1 MFNSLIQP
9 APARYYFLAAAAA
22 IWLGVVIVIAWKDHA
37 ARKGPFW
44 AFIILLTGVAWLAP
58 TRPRPLGL
66 AGVVCAST
74 AASLLLWR
82 RRQRRLRR
90 GGSAAP
96 SREG

>member
-1 MFNSLIQP
+1 MALTQKTKRAIVWGLIVFSTLLICVFNSLIQP

-58 TRPRPLGL
+58 TRPRPLG
-66 AGVVCAST
+66 
-74 AASLLLWR
+74 
-82 RRQRRLRR
+82 
-90 GGSAAP
+90 
-96 SREG
+96 